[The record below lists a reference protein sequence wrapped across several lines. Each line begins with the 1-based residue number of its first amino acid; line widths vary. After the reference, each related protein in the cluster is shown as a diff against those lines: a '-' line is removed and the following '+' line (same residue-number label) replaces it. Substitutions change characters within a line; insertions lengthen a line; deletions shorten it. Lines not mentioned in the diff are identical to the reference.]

1 MKTLSTTGDFIS
13 YPTNRVVGTVVD
25 DGKAKAA
32 IDALLKA
39 GFDRQD
45 IDILHDEK
53 DLKRLDPTGAGHGFF
68 AQFQRTL
75 IRALDLEEFKHLTHH
90 VDDVRA
96 GRFVIMV
103 LAKRRAQ
110 RIVAA
115 DILHRHGAEFVEFY
129 GRWACEDLP
138 STAQRTPEEIPAL
151 FARAWNERD
160 PNALALLF
168 DEDAEFVNVT
178 GLCWHGR
185 ESIRKGTP
193 ARWRTLVDKSLL
205 AIEEVKVK
213 LLSPGIAVVHGRMTV
228 SGQAACRPCRTTRTA
243 HKYRLVR
250 RASDRR
256 SVANRIGPPHGRHPE
271 YGDERHRGGPRVR
284 VGAISER
291 PAVLKCRLRVS
302 LVSMRSQN
310 PMRTPPMIVW

>member
-1 MKTLSTTGDFIS
+1 LKGVIGMKAASRDFIS
-13 YPTNRVVGTVVD
+13 YPTNRVVGTVGD
-25 DGKAKAA
+25 DGKARAA
-32 IDALLKA
+32 IDALLRA

-138 STAQRTPEEIPAL
+138 ATAQRTPEEIPAL

-160 PNALALLF
+160 AEALALLF
-168 DEDAEFVNVT
+168 DEDAEFVNVS
-178 GLCWHGR
+178 GLCWHNR
-185 ESIRKGTP
+185 DAIRKAHADGLE
-193 ARWRTLVDKSLL
+193 RTVNGSLL
-205 AIEEVKVK
+205 AIDETKVK
-213 LLSPGIAVVHGRMTV
+213 LLSPGIAVVHARMTL
-228 SGQAACRPCRTTRTA
+228 SGQSAAGAAAPPGPRTTIVSFVVHRIVDRWQCASA
-243 HKYRLVR
+243 HHTDVI
-250 RASDRR
+250 
-256 SVANRIGPPHGRHPE
+256 ANP
-271 YGDERHRGGPRVR
+271 DTNVTD
-284 VGAISER
+284 A
-291 PAVLKCRLRVS
+291 ARVS
-302 LVSMRSQN
+302 
-310 PMRTPPMIVW
+310 